1 MLRRIGFKFMET
13 VPGMTKDFSDEYG
26 RPMEYSQFCSLYKRK
41 PQTVLLT
48 LDLIMGFQNNVEKL
62 INFIEENARRK

>member
-1 MLRRIGFKFMET
+1 
-13 VPGMTKDFSDEYG
+13 MTRDFTHGYG

-41 PQTVLLT
+41 PQTVLIT
-48 LDLIMGFQNNVEKL
+48 LDLIMQFQNSVEKL